1 MDIVGEGF
9 FIAAMKAVEVEI
21 LLQNETDINDI

>member
-21 LLQNETDINDI
+21 LLQNDINDI